1 MDESQ
6 FNQQAWMQLHDLEQ
20 RLQQDHALHERLK
33 QICKRLSL
41 NATIA
46 CFYADAVQYGRTRAY
61 LTHQ

>member
-6 FNQQAWMQLHDLEQ
+6 FIQQAWMQLHDLEQ
-20 RLQQDHALHERLK
+20 RLQQDRALQEKLN

-41 NATIA
+41 DATIA